1 MYASFDST
9 AAQPTPVTGWYD
21 LQTPAMLAVPVANIL
36 ALSQAE
42 WDNRAST
49 PYVQNGVLVAPPAP
63 TAAQLLATAQAAQI
77 TMLQAAY
84 AAAIVAPVTVTLA
97 SGTVATFATDAQTVS
112 NLSNVLVTNA
122 KLGTWKPNY
131 WLDVNGAVVT
141 PVTYADLQNITAAI
155 QNVVVPDNQNLHT
168 KIGQVIAATTVA
180 AVQKITF

>member
-1 MYASFDST
+1 MTIATINQVFTDITGEVFIVYTGQEINPTYT
-9 AAQPTPVTGWYD
+9 AWSAPI
-21 LQTPAMLAVPVANIL
+21 PA
-36 ALSQAE
+36 
-42 WDNRAST
+42 
-49 PYVQNGVLVAPPAP
+49 
-63 TAAQLLATAQAAQI
+63 AAQLLATAQAAQI

-97 SGTVATFATDAQTVS
+97 SGTVATFATDAQTAS

-141 PVTYADLQNITAAI
+141 PVTYADLQNIAAAI